1 MTCSVVW
8 VSEKMSVHCLQAQWW
23 LEPHP
28 LQLPLAASSNSVT
41 TYETCQTYERPIAF
55 TSRSK
60 RLWIQFKSNEGN
72 SARGFQVPYV
82 TYDGEHCEAQA
93 ATCVRSSSGLKRT
106 YSGPAGGV
114 LTSTHAQQCSQV
126 RETTLLTHKCQFLSR
141 YLETLTTSMKRCLRK

>member
-1 MTCSVVW
+1 MLLHVHFWRRQWHPTPVLLPGKSHGQRSLVGCSPW
-8 VSEKMSVHCLQAQWW
+8 G
-23 LEPHP
+23 LEESDTTE
-28 LQLPLAASSNSVT
+28 QLPLAASSNSVT

-106 YSGPAGGV
+106 HSGPAGGV
-114 LTSTHAQQCSQV
+114 LTSTHAQQCRQV
-126 RETTLLTHKCQFLSR
+126 MEKGHC
-141 YLETLTTSMKRCLRK
+141 